1 MTKYEA
7 RGQGELGNPQV
18 PNSPHKCTAATHL
31 ELMVPA
37 HVWALQL
44 ALHVAQGAGRVAN
57 GAQIQWVSGV
67 CKSVRK
73 FKGYQECANGLG

>member
-44 ALHVAQGAGRVAN
+44 ALPSWERRRAGSKRRLELV
-57 GAQIQWVSGV
+57 VV
-67 CKSVRK
+67 
-73 FKGYQECANGLG
+73 